1 MAKRARILLVEDDP
15 IAQTTIGDWL
25 TIKGYDLQITDNPDV
40 ALNLVRR
47 KLLDLVLI
55 DLHSCEATQQ
65 LADELRA
72 DPASQ
77 NTRVLV
83 ISPVRESART
93 ERVDAPYGFKSY
105 RLAELTAH
113 IERELK
119 STARTRT
126 PIAA

>member
-25 TIKGYDLQITDNPDV
+25 TIKWYDLQITDNPDV

-119 STARTRT
+119 STERTRA
-126 PIAA
+126 PVAA